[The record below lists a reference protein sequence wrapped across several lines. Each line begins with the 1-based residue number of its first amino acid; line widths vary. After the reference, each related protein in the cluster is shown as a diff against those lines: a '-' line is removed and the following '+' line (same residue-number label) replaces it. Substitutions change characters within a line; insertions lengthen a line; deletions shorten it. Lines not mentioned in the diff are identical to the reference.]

1 MVILLSCT
9 KSDFSYSENVF
20 ENVLGNVSG
29 GKRLLEKNGHSV
41 VYYILRGQSST
52 SGRTLHKDLL

>member
-1 MVILLSCT
+1 MWSSYGYILLSCT

-29 GKRLLEKNGHSV
+29 GKKAIGEEWPFSSV
-41 VYYILRGQSST
+41 LYT
-52 SGRTLHKDLL
+52 